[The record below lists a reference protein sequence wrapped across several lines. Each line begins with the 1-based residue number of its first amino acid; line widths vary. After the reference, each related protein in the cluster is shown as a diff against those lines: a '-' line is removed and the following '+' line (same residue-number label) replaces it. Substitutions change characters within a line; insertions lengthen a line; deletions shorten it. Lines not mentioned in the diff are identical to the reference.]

1 MCEVG
6 ASFARPVASL
16 ESREPE
22 ARRCGFLNMDDLS
35 IEEKANK
42 RRRFAQRSNSGI
54 DYIQSTVACVRVCL
68 ISGLQLESPFTL
80 RMHSHP
86 TKGIPR

>member
-6 ASFARPVASL
+6 ASFSRPVASL

-22 ARRCGFLNMDDLS
+22 ARHCGVLNMGDPS
-35 IEEKANK
+35 IEGKANK

-68 ISGLQLESPFTL
+68 ISELQLGSPFTL

-86 TKGIPR
+86 TKGILR